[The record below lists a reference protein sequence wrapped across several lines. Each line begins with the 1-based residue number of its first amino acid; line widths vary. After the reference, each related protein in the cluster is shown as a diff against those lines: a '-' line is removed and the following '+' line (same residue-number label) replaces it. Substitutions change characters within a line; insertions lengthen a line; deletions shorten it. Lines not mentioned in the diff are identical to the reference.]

1 MSNPCHF
8 FKLISDGF
16 IVKAFN
22 CNMNVFW
29 SLMTGVNYLAVTP
42 GNVA

>member
-8 FKLISDGF
+8 LTLISDGF

-29 SLMTGVNYLAVTP
+29 PLMTGVNYLAVTP